1 MGKCPYANIIGAPG
15 TGYYRQWRV
24 FGISVVDTVVTFF
37 VFAVPS
43 AWFFKGNVWVH
54 FFVWL
59 VIGEVFHYAFGTQ
72 TAGLTAL
79 GIDVQCDS

>member
-1 MGKCPYANIIGAPG
+1 MAKCPYKNIAGEPG
-15 TGYYRQWRV
+15 TGYHQWRFLGFSIV
-24 FGISVVDTVVTFF
+24 DVVGTFLF
-37 VFAVPS
+37 FAIPS

-59 VIGEVFHYAFGTQ
+59 VIGEVFHYAYGSQ

-79 GIDVQCDS
+79 GIHVQCDDS